1 MSGRPTQASHAQ
13 RSSVSQAPR
22 LVRPDDC
29 VAGRYSGRQSRECQS
44 GGHPESSPILHRIE
58 SATELLTKQ
67 PPVVPAWLMIV
78 PSVGSTCPGNTP
90 PFPFNALI
98 SFSRPFLSNAN
109 PVTSMLSRD
118 LILLPCFSK
127 NS

>member
-1 MSGRPTQASHAQ
+1 MSERPTQAFHAQ

-22 LVRPDDC
+22 LVRLDDY
-29 VAGRYSGRQSRECQS
+29 VAGRYSGQQSRESQS
-44 GGHPESSPILHRIE
+44 GGHPGSCPILHRIE
-58 SATELLTKQ
+58 SASELSTKEL
-67 PPVVPAWLMIV
+67 PVVPAWLMIV

-109 PVTSMLSRD
+109 PVTSILSRD
-118 LILLPCFSK
+118 LIL
-127 NS
+127 